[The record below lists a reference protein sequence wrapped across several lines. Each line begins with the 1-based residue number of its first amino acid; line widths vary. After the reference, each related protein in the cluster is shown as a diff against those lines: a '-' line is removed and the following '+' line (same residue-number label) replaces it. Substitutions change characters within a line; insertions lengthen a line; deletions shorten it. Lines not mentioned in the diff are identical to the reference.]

1 MTNAVLGIDV
11 SKTTL
16 DTSLL
21 AGAKPRSRSFANSPD
36 GWRKLIAWL
45 TEHKIRQVHA
55 CLEATG
61 HYSLGIALAL
71 HEAGH
76 IVSLVNPAQ
85 IRDFARTKLGRNKTD
100 QVDAAHIREYAELFK
115 PHPWTPPSPAL
126 RRLWGLQT
134 NPAGPGAGLSG
145 RANRS
150 TTGAG
155 GGMGPSPAQ
164 GAVQ

>member
-1 MTNAVLGIDV
+1 MV
-11 SKTTL
+11 SWDALRRRSCVQGRSMRSGCCVRTQREEPENDQRCPGHRCFQDHTRHQ
-16 DTSLL
+16 L
-21 AGAKPRSRSFANSPD
+21 AGRRETAPRRFANSPD

-100 QVDAAHIREYAELFK
+100 QVDVAHIREYAELFK
-115 PHPWTPPSPAL
+115 
-126 RRLWGLQT
+126 
-134 NPAGPGAGLSG
+134 
-145 RANRS
+145 
-150 TTGAG
+150 
-155 GGMGPSPAQ
+155 
-164 GAVQ
+164 